1 LYYNLTEEVAG
12 WGYDVNEVLGP
23 TGHPK
28 PGFQKVEWFK
38 LQLMLEGNSYIDP
51 TNLPPLPAGKS
62 AVDVAAD
69 YLFKLRQAM
78 RNYLDMNFG
87 DVFTREERYIQYCF
101 SVPAIWNDTGKA
113 ALRQAIV
120 QAGFIPSVDNR
131 RLSLIA
137 ELEAAAIYCA
147 TAGAVKLSLN
157 DTILVIDCSPGTVD
171 LIVYEAVKEYPIQ
184 LAELTSGS
192 SGFCG

>member
-1 LYYNLTEEVAG
+1 MYYNLTEEVAG
-12 WGYDVNEVLGP
+12 WGYDVSEALTP
-23 TGHPK
+23 TGYPK

-38 LQLMLEGNSYIDP
+38 LHLMLKGISYVDR

-62 AVDVAAD
+62 VIDVAAD

-78 RNYLDMNFG
+78 CNYFNMNLG
-87 DVFTREERYIQYCF
+87 DVFISEERYIQYCF
-101 SVPAIWNDTGKA
+101 SIPTIWNDAGKA
-113 ALRQAIV
+113 ALRQAII

-137 ELEAAAIYCA
+137 ESEATVIYYA

-157 DTILVIDCSPGTVD
+157 DAILVIDCGRTVE
-171 LIVYEAVKEYPIQ
+171 LIAYEAVKEHPIQ
-184 LAELTSGS
+184 LTELTSGS
-192 SGFCG
+192 GGSFG

>member
-1 LYYNLTEEVAG
+1 MIEEVAG
-12 WGYDVNEVLGP
+12 WGYDVGEALAP
-23 TGHPK
+23 TGYPK
-28 PGFQKVEWFK
+28 PGFQKVKWFK

-78 RNYLDMNFG
+78 RNYLNINLG
-87 DVFTREERYIQYCF
+87 DAFIREERYIQYCF

-113 ALRQAIV
+113 ALRQAII
-120 QAGFIPSVDNR
+120 QAGFISSVDNR

-137 ELEAAAIYCA
+137 KPEATAIYCA

-157 DTILVIDCSPGTVD
+157 DAILVIDCGPGIVD
-171 LIVYEAVKEYPIQ
+171 LTAYEAVKEHPIQ
-184 LAELTSGS
+184 LTELTSGS
-192 SGFCG
+192 SDSCG